1 MLLFRVLVKLMLYI
15 SRVPCFSGIVFTQ
28 LANLFTLVTGI
39 PWLLLTLTMTL
50 LQLQQKQRR
59 LIFLPVCNLFFW
71 FCLWCAP
78 SVLAGHRCHGRGGES
93 YGPAEPHFGGGSD
106 HTTDK
111 IIIHFCQYPHRSAEL
126 TMCKL
131 KSTFYIV
138 FK

>member
-1 MLLFRVLVKLMLYI
+1 MLLWHCVHQTCKF
-15 SRVPCFSGIVFTQ
+15 VPTCNRHIMASFDLGDDIAEAEE
-28 LANLFTLVTGI
+28 ANFPSSV
-39 PWLLLTLTMTL
+39 
-50 LQLQQKQRR
+50 QS
-59 LIFLPVCNLFFW
+59 FFW

-131 KSTFYIV
+131 KRTFYIV